1 MKKQAGFAQHLV
13 SETIRRR
20 RILVRSV
27 GDSEL
32 SAGFAHIWLVV
43 AVAVAVVGFVGWRVF
58 SNNHQSQSSSTTSS
72 QSGTTKSKNPAETVT
87 WSRTENGWKVSGTP
101 PACPDPLLK
110 SPIDISLA
118 TNILYPG
125 QLRGG
130 NYKPHGGFR
139 FDDQKDNA
147 VSVTAPLDAELAYA
161 SRYIEMGEVQYLLDF
176 VAPCGYDYR
185 FDHLLVLDP
194 KFQAVIDKLPQAQE
208 NVSQTYPVSPR
219 VAVKA
224 GDTVATQI
232 GMNKDRLNVF
242 VDFGLYDMRTKNES
256 SKDGAWAAA
265 HPYAN
270 EQYAVCWFDFLPAAD
285 AAAVRALPSADGNSG
300 KTSDYCK

>member
-1 MKKQAGFAQHLV
+1 MVKNQKGIAHLV
-13 SETIRRR
+13 L
-20 RILVRSV
+20 ILATAV
-27 GDSEL
+27 
-32 SAGFAHIWLVV
+32 ITV
-43 AVAVAVVGFVGWRVF
+43 AGFVGWRVYN
-58 SNNHQSQSSSTTSS
+58 SSKTDKTNQSSD
-72 QSGTTKSKNPAETVT
+72 QSGATQSKNKAETVT
-87 WSRTENGWKVSGTP
+87 WSRTESGWKVSGTP

-110 SPIDISLA
+110 MPVDISMA

-139 FDDQKDNA
+139 FDNQKDNA
-147 VSVTAPLDAELAYA
+147 VSVTAPLDAELAYG
-161 SRYIEMGEVQYLLDF
+161 SRYIEMGEVQYLFDF
-176 VAPCGYDYR
+176 IAPCGYNYR

-194 KFQAVIDKLPQAQE
+194 KFQAVVNKLPQAQE
-208 NVSQTYPVSPR
+208 NVSQTYAVSPR
-219 VAVKA
+219 VAVKT

-232 GMNKDRLNVF
+232 GMKKDRLNVF

-285 AAAVRALPSADGNSG
+285 EATVRALPSADGNSG
-300 KTSDYCK
+300 KNSDYCK